1 MANAQIASTA
11 LFLTLASWLI
21 AAPATGDTFFGDAQ
35 VVTDASPLQNHLY
48 AAAAAGDAL
57 FLAGMDAVPGAGR
70 WRVEKRNLVDGALV
84 PEFGAGGVLTVD
96 PSADWDRVT
105 AIAVDGRHLFLVG
118 ETAGSLRIEKR
129 TADEGRLRKNFGTG
143 GVVTIPGEN
152 AVWESANS
160 VLVVGAHLYVATSV
174 GRIHKLRTIDGSLDE
189 RFRPSTLPAGDA
201 KVASLAV
208 GANALFSGAGT
219 SLGFRF
225 EKRGLQNGR
234 LLWQVDDAFGR
245 VGCGLEAP
253 YALAVDG
260 SAVFVGGMH
269 LGGWRLER
277 RRARDGALLW
287 HVDVPSTGHCDVVND
302 LIVLGDELIAVGT
315 RAGQRRIEKRRLDDG
330 ALVAEFGL
338 FGGGIVIGPSNVR
351 STAAV
356 TSACGTLFV
365 ASTAGGPGE
374 TWFTARVHATTG
386 KKVILRRPGCIAEVP

>member
-1 MANAQIASTA
+1 MTHLRLASTV
-11 LFLTLASWLI
+11 LTLTLASWLDASR
-21 AAPATGDTFFGDAQ
+21 AAGDTFFGDAQ
-35 VVTDASPLQNHLY
+35 VVTDVSSLQNHLH
-48 AAAAAGDAL
+48 AATAAGDAL
-57 FLAGMDAVPGAGR
+57 FLAGMDALPGAGR

-84 PEFGAGGVLTVD
+84 PEFGDGGVLTVD

-118 ETAGSLRIEKR
+118 VSAGSLRIEKR
-129 TADEGRLRKNFGTG
+129 TADEGRLRKNFGTN

-160 VLVVGAHLYVATSV
+160 VLAVENHLYVASSV
-174 GRIHKLRTIDGSLDE
+174 GRIHKLATSDGAPDE
-189 RFRPSTLPAGDA
+189 RFLPSTLPAGDTR
-201 KVASLAV
+201 VASLAA
-208 GANALFSGAGT
+208 GANALFSGAAT
-219 SLGFRF
+219 STGFRF
-225 EKRGLQNGR
+225 EKRRLRNGR
-234 LLWQVDDAFGR
+234 LQWQIEDRFGR

-253 YALAVDG
+253 YTLAVAGG
-260 SAVFVGGMH
+260 SVFVGGMH

-277 RRARDGALLW
+277 RRTRDGALLW

-330 ALVAEFGL
+330 SLVAEFG
-338 FGGGIVIGPSNVR
+338 FGGIVIGPSNVR

-365 ASTAGGPGE
+365 ASSAGGPGE